1 VAFAVIICIG
11 FVGAITWV
19 VIMRRH
25 AKQREWTF
33 QQHQRIFERFDK
45 SKGND
50 SDNDILPNSSH
61 TAKSSI
67 HPPMPVVAVDN
78 SKAWTAGTGASI
90 ITTGPSVVRNLDW
103 DQGPERRPRSVI
115 EAKPKRK
122 PVPPPKEIKKKTF
135 SQYLPYLL
143 PQNHSAEVIELGKA
157 QQQVYQRPI
166 YKPAG

>member
-1 VAFAVIICIG
+1 
-11 FVGAITWV
+11 
-19 VIMRRH
+19 MRRH
-25 AKQREWTF
+25 HKQREWTF

-45 SKGND
+45 SKND
-50 SDNDILPNSSH
+50 DVRPKTSHTVNSSF
-61 TAKSSI
+61 
-67 HPPMPVVAVDN
+67 HPPMPVAVVDN
-78 SKAWTAGTGASI
+78 GRAWSAGTGASV

-103 DQGPERRPRSVI
+103 DQGPERRPKSII

-122 PVPPPKEIKKKTF
+122 PVPPPKEVKKKTF

-157 QQQVYQRPI
+157 QEQVYQKPT